1 MTRFPLRLLLLLSLA
16 LSLLGL
22 SLLAP
27 PAIAAPYFVQCYD
40 FGCKTKRELRF
51 DERQWDEIKALFASG
66 MVDGDA
72 EKQAIRRA
80 VAMMERMSGEQSD
93 THLDQ
98 GGNYP
103 GSDIPGQ
110 MDCIDESTNTFQ
122 YLSAL
127 EQLELL
133 KWHRVDIKQR
143 RIVWFATHWTAS
155 IREIGNNQ
163 LFAVD
168 SWYRDNGEMPYIQPL
183 ADWSRK
189 REFTNSFNPELA
201 TN

>member
-1 MTRFPLRLLLLLSLA
+1 MTRFALQLLLLLSLSST
-16 LSLLGL
+16 LMM
-22 SLLAP
+22 AP
-27 PAIAAPYFVQCYD
+27 ANATPYFVQCYD

-51 DERQWDEIKALFASG
+51 DERQWGEIKTLFASG
-66 MVDGDA
+66 MVDSAA

-80 VAMMERMSGEQSD
+80 VAMMERMSGEQTD

-127 EQLELL
+127 EELELL

-189 REFTNSFNPELA
+189 REFPISFNPELVS
-201 TN
+201 N